1 MAKTRYEFE
10 CEVEEL
16 LERACSDLKP
26 DQFAKLLD
34 SISMMMA
41 DYEE

>member
-10 CEVEEL
+10 NEVEEL
-16 LERACSDLKP
+16 LDRACSDLKP
-26 DQFAKLLD
+26 DQFAMLLD
-34 SISMMMA
+34 SICMMIQ